1 MVNKEKIRLMA
12 RAASYE
18 STGFQRDAFAKRY
31 YKKDYIGLEK
41 LKSKIWLTLFYI
53 VYLVYTAVD
62 EFYVQGADLLHYDY
76 TGFVLNALVGYIVLL
91 LVISAITAVVYGNRY
106 DRAKKRIDQY
116 YETLEEINNF
126 D

>member
-12 RAASYE
+12 QAASYE
-18 STGFQRDAFAKRY
+18 SSGFQRDAFAKRY

-41 LKSKIWLTLFYI
+41 LKSKIWLTVFYVI
-53 VYLVYTAVD
+53 YLVYTAVD
-62 EFYVQGADLLHYDY
+62 EFYVKGADLLHYDY
-76 TGFVLNALVGYIVLL
+76 TGFVLNALLWY
-91 LVISAITAVVYGNRY
+91 VILMLAVSGITAIVYGNRY
-106 DRAKKRIDQY
+106 DRAKRRIDKY